1 MEVITMKLKTLDLIT
16 TAVKIHEKEISN
28 KFNEYLVDI
37 KSINY
42 YIEKG
47 YSGNY
52 CVNCFSVIRV
62 NGEDIETVTTT
73 LWFDEH
79 GTIIDLI

>member
-1 MEVITMKLKTLDLIT
+1 MKLKTLDLIT

-52 CVNCFSVIRV
+52 YVNCFSVIRV

>member
-1 MEVITMKLKTLDLIT
+1 MKLKILDLIT

-37 KSINY
+37 KSTNY

-52 CVNCFSVIRV
+52 CVNCFSFIRV

>member
-1 MEVITMKLKTLDLIT
+1 MKISTLSLIT
-16 TAVKIHEKEISN
+16 TAVKIHEKERSN
-28 KFNEYLVDI
+28 KFNEFLVDI

-52 CVNCFSVIRV
+52 CVNCFSVIIV
-62 NGEDIETVTTT
+62 NGEDIETFTTT
-73 LWFDEH
+73 LWFDER
-79 GTIIDLI
+79 GNIIDII

>member
-1 MEVITMKLKTLDLIT
+1 MKLKTLDLIT

>member
-1 MEVITMKLKTLDLIT
+1 MKLKTLDLIT

-28 KFNEYLVDI
+28 KFNEYLVDT

>member
-1 MEVITMKLKTLDLIT
+1 MKLKTLDLIT

-28 KFNEYLVDI
+28 KFNEYLLDI

-79 GTIIDLI
+79 GTIIDLIQEDIK

>member
-1 MEVITMKLKTLDLIT
+1 MKLKTLDLIT

-28 KFNEYLVDI
+28 KFNEYLLDI

>member
-1 MEVITMKLKTLDLIT
+1 MKLKTLDLIT
-16 TAVKIHEKEISN
+16 IAVKIHEKEISN